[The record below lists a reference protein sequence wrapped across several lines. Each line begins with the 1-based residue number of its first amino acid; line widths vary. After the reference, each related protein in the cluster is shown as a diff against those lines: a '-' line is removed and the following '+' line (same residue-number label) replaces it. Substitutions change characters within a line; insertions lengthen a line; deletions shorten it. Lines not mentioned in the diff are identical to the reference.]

1 MLGPDAEAAS
11 DLAAHELA
19 PGHAAAGPAAAGLDP
34 HDTRFFGHPVG
45 LGNLFFTEMFE
56 RFSYYGMRALL
67 VLFMT
72 ASTAAGGLGY
82 DVAKAALIYGLYTS
96 LVYLVNLPGGWIADR
111 LLGQRRS
118 VLVGGIVI
126 SLGHFTM
133 AIPGITSFY
142 AGLGLIILGTG
153 LLKPNISVMV
163 GQLYTEHDSRRDA
176 GFTLFYMGINIGAFF
191 APLVCGYLG
200 QNVNWHLGFASA
212 GIGMVIG
219 MIVYL
224 VMGRNLGTV
233 GHLTEVAQAEKP
245 ASVRMF
251 GLGIVSVLA
260 LFGILYGLSAAGL
273 YALNETTITRIYSA
287 IMVAIVV
294 GLFGWLFTR
303 SYWTDLER
311 KRLYLIGL
319 LFFGAVMFFL
329 AFEQAGSSLNLFADK
344 NTERGF
350 LGLEIPASFFQSIN
364 ALFIFTIAPLVAAI
378 WLALGRRGK
387 DPATPVKFGIGLV
400 LVGLGFVVMIG
411 ASAASAGGAL
421 VSPMWLVLTY
431 LLHTLGELTLS
442 PVGLSA
448 MTKLAPARVSS
459 LMMGVW
465 FLGSSVGSFLAGLV
479 ASFSES
485 MEGPSFFGF
494 IAAIAI
500 LSGLVF
506 FFAAGPFRR
515 MMEKA
520 EVGTRVVP
528 SPLGEASKQMEQRH

>member
-1 MLGPDAEAAS
+1 MKGPDAEAAT
-11 DLAAHELA
+11 DLAAHHLTS
-19 PGHAAAGPAAAGLDP
+19 GPAAAGLDP
-34 HDTRFFGHPVG
+34 HDTRFFGHPGG
-45 LGNLFFTEMFE
+45 LANLFFTEMFE

-72 ASTAAGGLGY
+72 AETASGGLGY
-82 DVAKAALIYGLYTS
+82 DVAKSALIYGLYTS

-111 LLGQRRS
+111 LLGQRNA
-118 VLVGGIVI
+118 VLVGGIII

-133 AIPGITSFY
+133 AVPGTAFFY
-142 AGLGLIILGTG
+142 AGLGLIVVGTG

-163 GQLYTEHDSRRDA
+163 GQLYSEHDARRDA
-176 GFTLFYMGINIGAFF
+176 GFTIFYMGINIGAFA
-191 APLVCGYLG
+191 APLICGYLG
-200 QNVNWHLGFASA
+200 ENVDWHLGFAAA
-212 GIGMVIG
+212 GVGMVIG
-219 MIVYL
+219 MIVYVL
-224 VMGRNLGTV
+224 LGKNLGTI
-233 GHLTEVAQAEKP
+233 GHLMPEARDEKP
-245 ASVRMF
+245 QSTRLF
-251 GLGIVSVLA
+251 GIGIAAVLA
-260 LFGILYGLSAAGL
+260 LFAAIYGLSALGL
-273 YALNETTITRIYSA
+273 FELNERTLSVIYGVFMSL
-287 IMVAIVV
+287 VVV
-294 GLFGWLFTR
+294 GLFAWLFTR

-329 AFEQAGSSLNLFADK
+329 AFEQAGSSLNIFANE

-364 ALFIFTIAPLVAAI
+364 ALFIFTIAPFVAAI
-378 WLALGRRGK
+378 WLALGRRNR
-387 DPATPVKFGIGLV
+387 DPSTPVKFGIGLV
-400 LVGLGFVVMIG
+400 LTGLGFVVMIG

-465 FLGSSVGSFLAGLV
+465 FLGSSVGNLLAGFV

-485 MEGPSFFGF
+485 LEGPSFFGF
-494 IAAIAI
+494 IAAITV
-500 LSGLVF
+500 LSSLVF
-506 FFAAGPFRR
+506 FFAAGPFKR

-520 EVGTRVVP
+520 QIGPIT
-528 SPLGEASKQMEQRH
+528 GH

>member
-1 MLGPDAEAAS
+1 MKGPDAEAAS
-11 DLAAHELA
+11 DLAAHEIA
-19 PGHAAAGPAAAGLDP
+19 PGHASGGLAG
-34 HDTRFFGHPVG
+34 HDTRFFGHPIG
-45 LGNLFFTEMFE
+45 LANLFFTEMFE

-72 ASTAAGGLGY
+72 AETATGGLGY
-82 DVAKAALIYGLYTS
+82 DVAKSALIYGLYTS

-111 LLGQRRS
+111 LIGQRSS

-133 AIPGITSFY
+133 AVPGVAAFY
-142 AGLGLIILGTG
+142 AGLGLIVIGTG

-163 GQLYTEHDSRRDA
+163 GQLYTEHDPRRDA
-176 GFTLFYMGINIGAFF
+176 AFTIFYMGINIGAFA

-200 QNVNWHLGFASA
+200 QNVDWHLGFAAA
-212 GIGMVIG
+212 GVGMVVG
-219 MIVYL
+219 MIVYVL
-224 VMGRNLGTV
+224 MGKNLGET
-233 GHLTEVAQAEKP
+233 GRLTAEAEAEKP

-251 GLGIVSVLA
+251 GIGIGAVLA
-260 LFGILYGLSAAGL
+260 LFAAIYGLSAAGL
-273 YALNETTITRIYSA
+273 YTLDETTITRIYSV
-287 IMVAIVV
+287 ILVAVVV

-319 LFFGAVMFFL
+319 LFFGAAMFFL
-329 AFEQAGSSLNLFADK
+329 AFEQAGSSLNLFAEN

-350 LGLEIPASFFQSIN
+350 LGLEIPATFFQSIN
-364 ALFIFTIAPLVAAI
+364 ALFIFTIAPFVAAI
-378 WLALGRRGK
+378 WLALGRRNA
-387 DPATPVKFGIGLV
+387 DPSSPIKFGIGLV

-411 ASAASAGGAL
+411 ASAASANGVL

-465 FLGSSVGSFLAGLV
+465 FLGASVGNFLAGFV

-485 MEGPSFFGF
+485 LEGPSFFGF

-500 LSGLVF
+500 LSGLIF
-506 FFAAGPFRR
+506 FFAAGPFKR
-515 MMEKA
+515 MMAKA
-520 EVGTRVVP
+520 EVSVGGR
-528 SPLGEASKQMEQRH
+528 GH

>member
-1 MLGPDAEAAS
+1 MKGPDSEAAS

-19 PGHAAAGPAAAGLDP
+19 PGHAAGAMSAT
-34 HDTRFFGHPVG
+34 DTRFFGHPIG

-72 ASTAAGGLGY
+72 AETANGGLGY
-82 DVAKAALIYGLYTS
+82 DVAKSALIYGLYTS

-118 VLVGGIVI
+118 VLVGGII
-126 SLGHFTM
+126 IALGHFTM
-133 AIPGITSFY
+133 AVPGIAAFY
-142 AGLGLIILGTG
+142 AGLGLIVIGTG

-163 GQLYTEHDSRRDA
+163 GQLYSEHDSRRDA
-176 GFTLFYMGINIGAFF
+176 GFTIFYMGINIGAFA

-200 QNVNWHLGFASA
+200 ENIDWHLGFAAA
-212 GIGMVIG
+212 GVGMVIG
-219 MIVYL
+219 MIVYVL
-224 VMGRNLGTV
+224 MGKNLGEI
-233 GHLTEVAQAEKP
+233 GHLTADAETEKP
-245 ASVRMF
+245 ASTRLF
-251 GLGIVSVLA
+251 GIGIAATLA
-260 LFGILYGLSAAGL
+260 LFAAIYGLAAAGL
-273 YALNETTITRIYSA
+273 YELNETTLTRIYSV
-287 IMVAIVV
+287 ILVAIVV

-329 AFEQAGSSLNLFADK
+329 AFEQAGSSLNIFANE

-364 ALFIFTIAPLVAAI
+364 ALFIFTIAPFVAGI
-378 WLALGRRGK
+378 WLWLGRRNQ
-387 DPATPVKFGIGLV
+387 DPSSPVKFGIGLV

-459 LMMGVW
+459 LIMGVW
-465 FLGSSVGSFLAGLV
+465 FLGSSVGNFLAGFV

-485 MEGPSFFGF
+485 LEGPSFFGF
-494 IAAIAI
+494 IAALSI

-506 FFAAGPFRR
+506 FFAAGPFKR
-515 MMEKA
+515 MMAKA
-520 EVGTRVVP
+520 EIGVGTR
-528 SPLGEASKQMEQRH
+528 AH

>member
-1 MLGPDAEAAS
+1 MNGPDSEAAS

-19 PGHAAAGPAAAGLDP
+19 PGHASGGGPA
-34 HDTRFFGHPVG
+34 DTRFFGHPIG

-72 ASTAAGGLGY
+72 AATTEGGLGY
-82 DVAKAALIYGLYTS
+82 DVAKSALIYGLYTS

-111 LLGQRRS
+111 LLGQKKA

-133 AIPGITSFY
+133 AVPGTAFFY
-142 AGLGLIILGTG
+142 AGLGLIVIGTG

-163 GQLYTEHDSRRDA
+163 GQLYSEEDSRRDA

-191 APLVCGYLG
+191 APLICGYLG
-200 QNVNWHLGFASA
+200 QNVNWHLGFAAA
-212 GIGMVIG
+212 GVGMVVG
-219 MIVYL
+219 MIVYVL
-224 VMGRNLGTV
+224 MGRNIASV
-233 GHLTEVAQAEKP
+233 GQLTREAEAEKP
-245 ASVRMF
+245 ASIRMF
-251 GLGIVSVLA
+251 GLGLVSVLA
-260 LFGILYGLSAAGL
+260 LFGILYALSAAGL
-273 YALNETTITRIYSA
+273 YALNETTITNIYSVILIA
-287 IMVAIVV
+287 VVV

-329 AFEQAGSSLNLFADK
+329 AFEQAGSSLNLFADD

-350 LGLEIPASFFQSIN
+350 LGLTIPASFFQSIN

-387 DPATPVKFGIGLV
+387 DPASPVKFGIGLV

-411 ASAASAGGAL
+411 ASAASANGVL
-421 VSPMWLVLTY
+421 VSPMWLVVTY

-465 FLGSSVGSFLAGLV
+465 FLGASVGNFLAGYV
-479 ASFSES
+479 ASFSERL
-485 MEGPSFFGF
+485 EGPSFFGF

-500 LSGLVF
+500 ISGLIF

-515 MMEKA
+515 MMANA
-520 EVGTRVVP
+520 EVGAAR
-528 SPLGEASKQMEQRH
+528 